1 MKRRLT
7 TARILGV
14 LLVLLTACIS
24 PVGPGAGTT
33 PTPDPRAATAAQH
46 VNPALVR
53 ANTGFAFKLFGDLAA
68 RDAGKNLF
76 ISPASVSFALA
87 MTYNGAAGDTQ
98 QAMARTLG
106 FDAMSREEVNQAFD
120 LLRLTLAN
128 PTPDIRLGIANS
140 LWARKDAAFRPDFL
154 ARDRQYYGAELSL
167 LDFSDPSAPGTI
179 NDWVKRRTE
188 NRIDK
193 VVDKID
199 PLTLM
204 FLINA
209 IYFKAPWSHPF
220 GPANTHDGT
229 FTLADGSTRQV
240 PLMYGEPYGVGYYR
254 GDGFQAVSL
263 PYGAPMAPTPEATAD
278 PNQPPYQ
285 QGRVAMYVF
294 LPDRESSLE
303 QFYTQLTPENWER
316 WMGEFHGGQV
326 KVTLP
331 KFRFEY
337 ASELKEPLSAL
348 GMDIAFDQNRAD
360 FSDMVT
366 LPPGMRAYIASALHK
381 TYVGVDEEGTEAA
394 AVTVIQVVPASIQL
408 DQPEIVVDRPFF
420 FAVRDT
426 ATGSILFMGA
436 VTDPGE

>member
-7 TARILGV
+7 AAHILGV
-14 LLVLLTACIS
+14 ALVLLTACVS
-24 PVGPGAGTT
+24 PVGPGTPAT
-33 PTPDPRAATAAQH
+33 PTPDPRLATAAQH

-53 ANTGFAFKLFGDLAA
+53 ANSDFAFKLFGDVAK

-76 ISPASVSFALA
+76 MSPASVSFALA

-98 QAMARTLG
+98 QAMAQTLG
-106 FDAMSREEVNQAFD
+106 FGAMSRDEVNQAYD
-120 LLRLTLAN
+120 ILRLTLAN

-167 LDFSDPSAPGTI
+167 LDFSDPSAPATI
-179 NDWVKRRTE
+179 NDWVKRQTE
-188 NRIDK
+188 GRIDK

-199 PLTLM
+199 PITLM

-220 GPANTHDGT
+220 SPDNTHDGT
-229 FTLADGSTRQV
+229 FTLVDGSTKQV
-240 PLMYGEPYGVGYYR
+240 PMMHGEPYGIGYYR
-254 GDGFQAVSL
+254 GGGFQAISL
-263 PYGAPMAPTPEATAD
+263 PYGAAMAPTPDATAD
-278 PNQPPYQ
+278 PTQPPYQ

-294 LPDRESSLE
+294 LPDQGSSLE
-303 QFYTQLTPENWER
+303 QFTKQLTPENWES
-316 WMGEFHGGQV
+316 WMGAFHGSKV

-337 ASELKEPLSAL
+337 KSDLKEPLQAL
-348 GMDIAFDQNRAD
+348 GMDVAFDPGRAD

-381 TYVGVDEEGTEAA
+381 TYVGVDEVGTEAA
-394 AVTVIQVVPASIQL
+394 AVTVIQIMPTSMQTEV
-408 DQPEIVVDRPFF
+408 PEIVVNRPFF
-420 FAVRDT
+420 FAIRDT
-426 ATGSILFMGA
+426 VTGSILFMGA
-436 VTDPGE
+436 VTDPGA